1 MTAVAAIVSL
11 LALAAAASLAL
22 YLRCHAHILLER
34 QLVDMMFGM
43 LAALAIATAIPAL
56 RWYVTAFQHN
66 QGSLAFVWYMG
77 PVTAATSCLQ
87 LIIIASWILYRRTL
101 LIESE
106 QRRREREK
114 PREWL
119 SPPRQTRDE
128 SANQISRMPLF
139 STPRGAMHATPQV
152 TPAVKTGKSLDLKL
166 KEIKKKLKIPEE
178 EDEAITAEVLADM
191 VPIDGTV
198 DQKISELHE
207 KLMSTCLVPPAHP
220 RSCAHS
226 VHMCMI
232 PTTAL
237 SSCTSCP
244 HAPILFSSPAIAHAS
259 VPPPVPTLG

>member
-1 MTAVAAIVSL
+1 
-11 LALAAAASLAL
+11 
-22 YLRCHAHILLER
+22 
-34 QLVDMMFGM
+34 
-43 LAALAIATAIPAL
+43 
-56 RWYVTAFQHN
+56 
-66 QGSLAFVWYMG
+66 
-77 PVTAATSCLQ
+77 VTAATSCLQ

-244 HAPILFSSPAIAHAS
+244 HAPILFPSPAIAHAS
-259 VPPPVPTLG
+259 VPPPVPTLRVCRAARSGQRVGRSPQGDARADDGHQDPGDSARQTGTQSTACTASSATGASKSDSSAQASSKLARPRSISAT